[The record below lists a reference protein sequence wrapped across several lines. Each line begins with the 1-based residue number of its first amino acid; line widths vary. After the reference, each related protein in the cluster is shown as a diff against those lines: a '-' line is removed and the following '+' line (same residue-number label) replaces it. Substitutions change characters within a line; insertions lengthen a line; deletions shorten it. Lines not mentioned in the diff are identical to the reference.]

1 MSNAPWPTFDA
12 SKLVK
17 DDMKIIFQ
25 VNGKLRGDAT
35 FPKDTEKDAIIL
47 FAKEQERVAAAI
59 GDKKIVK
66 EIYVPGKLVNLV
78 AK

>member
-1 MSNAPWPTFDA
+1 MRQIAG
-12 SKLVK
+12 L
-17 DDMKIIFQ
+17 Q
-25 VNGKLRGDAT
+25 RHLEAT
-35 FPKDTEKDAIIL
+35 NECRYAIISFSIVRHNHQVIIQ